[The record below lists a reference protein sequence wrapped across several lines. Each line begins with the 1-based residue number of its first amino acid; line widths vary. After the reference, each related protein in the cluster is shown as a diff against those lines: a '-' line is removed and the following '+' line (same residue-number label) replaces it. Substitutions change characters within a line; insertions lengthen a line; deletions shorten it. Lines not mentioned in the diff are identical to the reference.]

1 MTSEVVAEIE
11 AQVRE
16 LRASGRV
23 PPGLEDELEACFEDV
38 AEASLSGAGVQPIGE
53 TGPATPIT
61 GAAGPLSL
69 AGLRRQAT
77 TLARRRLGPPLRRL
91 ERRSALG
98 AARAGESVWTQAHVT
113 LDRVERLAAGS
124 VLASRFISAVRPR
137 ELAASAA
144 GRTYPAMEGPLLNW
158 VLERLSAA
166 RSHEVP
172 GTPGPVLHTE
182 CGDGRFV
189 EMLAARG
196 LEARGADPRSSVRAS
211 GAGMIV
217 AAGTLEYLAAA
228 RSESFDGLLLTGVVD
243 RLRPG
248 AARALAQLAA
258 RALAPGGVVV
268 LVSARP
274 EVAIAM
280 DPVAADLAPGR
291 PLHAVTWCHLLAHF
305 GLCELAVF
313 EPDQSAPEAREPD
326 VFAVSARRPISRLAG
341 VSGELS

>member
-11 AQVRE
+11 AQARE
-16 LRASGRV
+16 LRASGCV

-38 AEASLSGAGVQPIGE
+38 AEASLSGAGMPSVGE
-53 TGPATPIT
+53 TGSATPVT
-61 GAAGPLSL
+61 GVAGPLSL

-77 TLARRRLGPPLRRL
+77 TLARRRLGSSFHRL

-98 AARAGESVWTQAHVT
+98 AARVGESVWTQAHVT

-124 VLASRFISAVRPR
+124 ALASRVLSAVRPR
-137 ELAASAA
+137 ELAASVAA
-144 GRTYPAMEGPLLNW
+144 TTYPALEGPLLTW

-166 RSHEVP
+166 KSQEVP
-172 GTPGPVLHTE
+172 GRPGLVLHAE

-189 EMLAARG
+189 KMLAARG
-196 LEARGADPRSSVRAS
+196 LDARGADPRSSVRA
-211 GAGMIV
+211 AGTGKIV
-217 AAGTLEYLAAA
+217 AAGTLEYLAATQ
-228 RSESFDGLLLTGVVD
+228 SETFDGILLTGVVD

-274 EVAIAM
+274 EVTVAM

-291 PLHAVTWCHLLAHF
+291 PLHPVTWCHLLAHF
-305 GLCELAVF
+305 GLSELAVF
-313 EPDQSAPEAREPD
+313 EPDPSTSDASEPD
-326 VFAVSARRPISRLAG
+326 VFAVSARRPFPASLM
-341 VSGELS
+341 